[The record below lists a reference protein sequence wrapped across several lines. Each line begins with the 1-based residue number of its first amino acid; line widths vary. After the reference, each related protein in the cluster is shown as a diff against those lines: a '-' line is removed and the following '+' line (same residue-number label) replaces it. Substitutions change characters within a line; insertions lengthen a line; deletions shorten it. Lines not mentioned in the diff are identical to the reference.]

1 MAELKL
7 RRRIAMQVDPSRCHF
22 FGAIGESPLGKAV

>member
-7 RRRIAMQVDPSRCHF
+7 RGLIAMQIDPSRCHF
-22 FGAIGESPLGKAV
+22 FGANGGSPLGRAV